1 MCLHNKS
8 VFFHTLP
15 CDTFLCLFFPPYL
28 ANSMHWEILCVAFSS
43 SLHWEA
49 LVWINFQNIALPLES
64 LYSVLNKGNCRHCF
78 STGGA
83 GGHIP
88 VVKLFVGFP
97 DGSDRKESACN
108 AGDPGLI
115 PGSERS
121 PGDGGGYPL
130 QYSCLENP
138 MNREA
143 RQATVHG
150 VTKSQTRLSD

>member
-1 MCLHNKS
+1 M
-8 VFFHTLP
+8 
-15 CDTFLCLFFPPYL
+15 
-28 ANSMHWEILCVAFSS
+28 
-43 SLHWEA
+43 
-49 LVWINFQNIALPLES
+49 LPLPARPIMAAKG
-64 LYSVLNKGNCRHCF
+64 VLP
-78 STGGA
+78 
-83 GGHIP
+83 P
-88 VVKLFVGFP
+88 VRSKPQVKDLDIRKLEYCLELQTLWGFP
-97 DGSDRKESACN
+97 VSSVSKVSACN